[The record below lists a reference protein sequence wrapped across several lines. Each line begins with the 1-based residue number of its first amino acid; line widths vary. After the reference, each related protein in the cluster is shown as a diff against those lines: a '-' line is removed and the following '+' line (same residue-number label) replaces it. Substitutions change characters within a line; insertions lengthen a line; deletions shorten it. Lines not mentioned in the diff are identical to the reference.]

1 MSLLERDSANCY
13 RIRRRGKMRVDAVVY
28 LNEALKRS
36 FDEEEAIQQLSDA
49 AALPGVQDPVVG
61 MPDIHTGFGLP
72 IGGVMAMDA
81 VEGVVSAGAVG
92 MDINC
97 GVRLL
102 RTNIEAKSLDK
113 PRLRELIN
121 AIVERVPT
129 GVGKE
134 SRQASQVKKD
144 FSRYLVEGAPFL
156 IERGLGRPGRSGL
169 Y

>member
-129 GVGKE
+129 GGGKGE
-134 SRQASQVKKD
+134 PPGLPGEKRF
-144 FSRYLVEGAPFL
+144 FSL
-156 IERGLGRPGRSGL
+156 PG
-169 Y
+169 